1 MRDEA
6 TPGSPTLVE
15 LLARHGM
22 SRRGFLKFCA
32 TASSLMALPP
42 SATAAVARALEH
54 ASRPS
59 VIWLSLQECTGCT
72 ESLTRSDAPS
82 FESLILRYLSLDYH
96 HTLQAASGSAAE
108 RARLEAM
115 RRHAGRYLL
124 VVDGSLPLGDAG
136 YCTIAGTSAE
146 TLLREMAEGAAA
158 VIAVGSCASFGG
170 IPAAEPNPT
179 GARAIS
185 ELLPGRTV
193 VNVSGCPPIPVV
205 ISGVLMHYLAFGS
218 LPELDDLGRPLA
230 FYGNTIHQR
239 CPRRGFYDKE
249 QFAEAFDDEGAR
261 KGWCLLKLGCKGPY
275 THNACPTLRWNQGTS
290 FPILAGHGCIGCS
303 EPGFWDDGPL
313 YEPLFEGYLSAW
325 WWWLQHPGG
334 KRATPPHP
342 AR

>member
-115 RRHAGRYLL
+115 HRHAGRYLL

-303 EPGFWDDGPL
+303 EPGFWDDGPF